1 MPNRKYNFYLA
12 FLFVIFTYFNL
23 FLYIYNKQIHFK
35 MIKKEIRKK
44 IDEYMTYITDFL
56 TRKWGSVDDAWSVSL
71 MQIEDNFF
79 IYLTAREDVL
89 KRGVNVEDRYGNLKP
104 NQSISIMNQSMTKL
118 DALLRNFG
126 LNPLANAR
134 INVNTDKG
142 LDNIALDNL
151 MMVGD
156 DDIDENEKHE

>member
-1 MPNRKYNFYLA
+1 
-12 FLFVIFTYFNL
+12 
-23 FLYIYNKQIHFK
+23 

-44 IDEYMTYITDFL
+44 IDEYMSYITDFL
-56 TRKWGSVDDAWSVSL
+56 TRKWGSVDDAWKVSL

-89 KRGVNVEDRYGNLKP
+89 KRGVCVPDRYDNLKT
-104 NQSISIMNQSMTKL
+104 NQSVFVMQSTMAKL
-118 DALLRNFG
+118 ETLLRNFG
-126 LNPLANAR
+126 LSPLANAR
-134 INVNTDKG
+134 INVNTEKG

-156 DDIDENEKHE
+156 DDIDENEENKHE

>member
-1 MPNRKYNFYLA
+1 
-12 FLFVIFTYFNL
+12 
-23 FLYIYNKQIHFK
+23 

-56 TRKWGSVDDAWSVSL
+56 TRKWGSVDEAWNVSL

-89 KRGVNVEDRYGNLKP
+89 KRGVNVLDRYGNLKP

-118 DALLRNFG
+118 ETLLRNFG

-134 INVNTDKG
+134 IHANEEKG
-142 LDNIALDNL
+142 VDNLALDAL

-156 DDIDENEKHE
+156 DNIDDENKHE

>member
-1 MPNRKYNFYLA
+1 
-12 FLFVIFTYFNL
+12 
-23 FLYIYNKQIHFK
+23 
-35 MIKKEIRKK
+35 
-44 IDEYMTYITDFL
+44 
-56 TRKWGSVDDAWSVSL
+56 

-104 NQSISIMNQSMTKL
+104 NQSISIMNQSMAKL
-118 DALLRNFG
+118 ETLLRNFG
-126 LNPLANAR
+126 LNPLSNAR
-134 INVNTDKG
+134 INVNTEKG

-156 DDIDENEKHE
+156 DDIDENEENKHE

>member
-1 MPNRKYNFYLA
+1 
-12 FLFVIFTYFNL
+12 
-23 FLYIYNKQIHFK
+23 

-44 IDEYMTYITDFL
+44 IDEYMSYITTFL
-56 TRKWGSVDDAWSVSL
+56 TRKWGAVDEAWNVSL

-79 IYLTAREDVL
+79 IYLTAREDVM

-104 NQSISIMNQSMTKL
+104 NQSIFIMNQAMTKL
-118 DALLRNFG
+118 ETLLRNFG

-134 INVNTDKG
+134 IHANTEKG
-142 LDNIALDNL
+142 VDNLALDAL

-156 DDIDENEKHE
+156 DDIDEKDEKHE

>member
-1 MPNRKYNFYLA
+1 
-12 FLFVIFTYFNL
+12 
-23 FLYIYNKQIHFK
+23 

-56 TRKWGSVDDAWSVSL
+56 TRKWGSVDDAWKVSL

-79 IYLTAREDVL
+79 IYLTARADIL

-104 NQSISIMNQSMTKL
+104 NQSISIMNQSMAKL
-118 DALLRNFG
+118 ETLLRNFG
-126 LNPLANAR
+126 LSPLANAR
-134 INVNTDKG
+134 INVNTEKG